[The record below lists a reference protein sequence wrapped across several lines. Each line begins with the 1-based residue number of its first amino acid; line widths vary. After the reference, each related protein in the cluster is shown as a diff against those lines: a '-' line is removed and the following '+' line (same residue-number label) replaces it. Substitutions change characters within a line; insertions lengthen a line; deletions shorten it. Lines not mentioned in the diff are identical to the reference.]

1 MKSDMEDSNMIIEL
15 LTSDLPEKEKSEERL
30 ADEAL
35 NLVGGGTE
43 PAVWS
48 K

>member
-30 ADEAL
+30 TDEAL
-35 NLVGGGTE
+35 NILGGGTE
-43 PAVWS
+43 TAAWS